1 VAVFLNFLLT
11 TIAVTYWTSFILL
24 QDKRSNRS
32 LNRWFAFFLIALTA
46 PQIELYMATSGKP
59 IFEISFIAASFLWL
73 KGPFVIGFIR
83 ALEKGATPASSMW
96 PHFVPWLIVL
106 PTLFLKTEWFMPL
119 FFAGMI
125 HMLVYLIYAIWSL
138 MATKQQLMT
147 IWQGFQNTAYYWLLY
162 IIVGLIV
169 LIVLDL
175 IVMSLINLGVLTSFN
190 LVNYYIF
197 PGFSVFVLSIA
208 ILMVYRPDMLFR
220 ANQEEIEPE
229 PENPISKSRQTELD
243 ASSISF
249 LTRKLNTLV
258 SDKNI
263 HLNNELSLAGLAN
276 ELDIT
281 SHQAS
286 ELLNVHLETSFHT
299 FITGHRIEQAC
310 RLLSDPSCKLRIIDV
325 AFESGFNNKNS
336 FFRLFK
342 LQTGQT
348 PSAYRSLSRAQPPEL
363 ISAD

>member
-1 VAVFLNFLLT
+1 VFLNFLLA

-24 QDKRSNRS
+24 QDKRGHRS
-32 LNRWFAFFLIALTA
+32 LNRWFAFFLVILTA

-83 ALEKGATPASSMW
+83 VLKKGTAPAYSMW
-96 PHFVPWLIVL
+96 PHFIPWLIVL
-106 PTLFLKTEWFMPL
+106 PTLFLKAQWFMLL

-125 HMLVYLIYAIWSL
+125 HMLMYLIYASWSL
-138 MATKQQLMT
+138 IVTKQQLMT
-147 IWQGFQNTAYYWLLY
+147 IWQGFQNTAFYWLLY

-169 LIVLDL
+169 LIFLDL
-175 IVMSLINLGVLTSFN
+175 IVMSLINLGILKSFN

-208 ILMVYRPDMLFR
+208 ILMVYRPDMLFKT
-220 ANQEEIEPE
+220 NQKETKPE
-229 PENPISKSRQTELD
+229 SEKTPVKSRQTELE

-249 LTRKLNTLV
+249 LTRKLNELV
-258 SDKNI
+258 TDKNI
-263 HLNNELSLAGLAN
+263 HLNNELSLAELAI
-276 ELDIT
+276 ELGIT

-286 ELLNVHLETSFHT
+286 ELLNVHLQTSFHT
-299 FITGHRIEQAC
+299 FITEHRIEQAC

-348 PSAYRSLSRAQPPEL
+348 PSAYRSLSRTQTPEL
-363 ISAD
+363 ISAN